1 MLVEDAKCV
10 VEVAVLYPASPRL
23 LLSGEAAF
31 MSLAVGKLLILGR
44 YCQKRRGQKRLL
56 AHLEERYND
65 EAHRSVSYN
74 GQSQRGAT
82 GG

>member
-1 MLVEDAKCV
+1 LLVEDAKCV

-31 MSLAVGKLLILGR
+31 MSLAAGKLLIGC
-44 YCQKRRGQKRLL
+44 YCQKNERSGGIAR
-56 AHLEERYND
+56 HLEERHND

-74 GQSQRGAT
+74 GQSQRGAN